1 MINNWL
7 KKIVCIRY
15 ENILLSL
22 YLVYMVINISKSSL
36 FIASIVMHL
45 MMLSA
50 VYYGSYTARQELK
63 TYIFNLKPIRLN
75 IPNKKEIFTKVFNN
89 MTTTSNIKYNS
100 FLNNSYE

>member
-1 MINNWL
+1 M
-7 KKIVCIRY
+7 
-15 ENILLSL
+15 

-36 FIASIVMHL
+36 FIASITIHL
-45 MMLSA
+45 MMLIA
-50 VYYGSYTARQELK
+50 LYYGSYTARQELK
-63 TYIFNLKPIRLN
+63 NYIFNLEPIRLN